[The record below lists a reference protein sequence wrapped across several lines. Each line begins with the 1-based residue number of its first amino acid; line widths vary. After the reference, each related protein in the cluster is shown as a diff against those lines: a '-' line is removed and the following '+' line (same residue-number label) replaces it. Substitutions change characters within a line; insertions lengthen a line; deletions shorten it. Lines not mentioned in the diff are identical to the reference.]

1 MSGSTNQNEK
11 ERGFI
16 FTPKVEEEGRIDEF
30 PGLNNVPEEQM
41 ELIEVNPREVLDDD
55 ELDTEDKIIEVT
67 PSAQFVCSP
76 EEAKKLSEGIETR
89 IEADTR
95 VEMALM
101 GEGGKII
108 PDIDLRSVKTP
119 EELIVITE
127 EIKKEV
133 ESEVEIEGKLM
144 EGVEEGLPGESVPEA
159 SKELTDEEKKALY
172 IKNLKESRIRFHPV
186 KNAVKT
192 VGVHAVES
200 LIGRIRQVKDKEVQT
215 NLTTNQ
221 FGRTYRKA
229 RKRKNKLQKQSRKNN
244 R

>member
-11 ERGFI
+11 ERGVI
-16 FTPKVEEEGRIDEF
+16 FTPKVEEEGLITEF

-55 ELDTEDKIIEVT
+55 ELDTEDKIIEVE
-67 PSAQFVCSP
+67 PV
-76 EEAKKLSEGIETR
+76 K
-89 IEADTR
+89 

-144 EGVEEGLPGESVPEA
+144 EGVNDDIELPKPE
-159 SKELTDEEKKALY
+159 ELTDEEKKALY

-192 VGVHAVES
+192 VGVHVVES
-200 LIGRIRQVKDKEVQT
+200 LIGRKRQVKDKEVQT

-221 FGRTYRKA
+221 FGKAYRKA
-229 RKRKNKLQKQSRKNN
+229 RKRKNKLQKQSRKLA
-244 R
+244 RKK